1 MWLIL
6 VKHSEVTTN
15 YNRDTPSYMW
25 LIYFSMNGRSM
36 CSRKLCENRV
46 LKRAIE
52 PSGCYYNGEWH
63 EVGSTYT
70 AEDGCNKCSCR
81 FILIIVLLPSISF
94 LSFVSYIFKFMLIKS
109 RVRDTVFQKLI
120 INMETNFLQP
130 AHPNF
135 RPTTEVYSVVDI
147 KFQRQIMFYH

>member
-1 MWLIL
+1 
-6 VKHSEVTTN
+6 
-15 YNRDTPSYMW
+15 MW

-63 EVGSTYT
+63 EVGATYT

-94 LSFVSYIFKFMLIKS
+94 LSFVVEFMLIRS
-109 RVRDTVFQKLI
+109 RVRDTVFQNLI
-120 INMETNFLQP
+120 TNMKTNFLQP
-130 AHPNF
+130 VHPNF
-135 RPTTEVYSVVDI
+135 RPTRGVDI
-147 KFQRQIMFYH
+147 EFQRQIMFYY